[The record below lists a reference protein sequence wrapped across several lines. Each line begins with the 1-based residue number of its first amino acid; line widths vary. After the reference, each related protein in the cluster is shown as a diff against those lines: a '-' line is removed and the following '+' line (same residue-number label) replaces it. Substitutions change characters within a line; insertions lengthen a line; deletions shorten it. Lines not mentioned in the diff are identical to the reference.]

1 VSSIGF
7 ALAVAAPT
15 AELLEWAPVASLGRT
30 AIRATGA
37 VTVLVSI
44 AASFAAQLAMGE
56 SWRADVDPDARTDLV
71 TTGPFRWVR
80 NPVFTATGAVWIGLV
95 ALVPHPLFLGMVVAS
110 LLAIEIQVRWAEE
123 PYLQRVH
130 GSEWREY
137 AARTGRFV
145 PGLGRVR
152 RS

>member
-1 VSSIGF
+1 MAVLALVLVGVW
-7 ALAVAAPT
+7 LAV
-15 AELLEWAPVASLGRT
+15 VAGLRPFIYARRGGDVR
-30 AIRATGA
+30 
-37 VTVLVSI
+37 VLRPGKRRG
-44 AASFAAQLAMGE
+44 AAQRWAGDRVLHRL
-56 SWRADVDPDARTDLV
+56 RARRS
-71 TTGPFRWVR
+71 GPGG
-80 NPVFTATGAVWIGLV
+80 GAPGVG
-95 ALVPHPLFLGMVVAS
+95 AS

-152 RS
+152 KS